1 MRSNNDDVN
10 NNNYHCDVT
19 TGLECG
25 GGKGVVINGC
35 SSSGRLCTA
44 AICLQILSAFNRIG
58 SYDSCFDN
66 PLICYVNENTSLN
79 FHLFIIQIRLGSHY
93 DLGCFSLTIM
103 ATFSYSYSMSSYSF
117 ILVIV

>member
-10 NNNYHCDVT
+10 NNHCDDT

-25 GGKGVVINGC
+25 GGKGVLINGC

-58 SYDSCFDN
+58 SYDNCFDN
-66 PLICYVNENTSLN
+66 PLICCVKENTSL
-79 FHLFIIQIRLGSHY
+79 IHY
-93 DLGCFSLTIM
+93 PNKTGFT
-103 ATFSYSYSMSSYSF
+103 
-117 ILVIV
+117 